1 MIAMTKLF
9 AAIEKLITEHGSAS
23 ILRERVDALREQF
36 ERVEQEKDR
45 LQAENKELIDQ
56 VRELQG
62 ELQKKAV
69 PDEYMEHRGV
79 LFRRVSGSI
88 QDEAYCPECKIP
100 MTSLMGATPLRCSK
114 CRRTASFTGND
125 IRRIIREIL

>member
-1 MIAMTKLF
+1 MAGPIALL
-9 AAIEKLITEHGSAS
+9 EKLITEHGSSS
-23 ILRERVDALREQF
+23 ILRDRLIQIREDLT
-36 ERVEQEKDR
+36 RVEQEKDR
-45 LQAENKELIDQ
+45 LQAECQQLKQQVKDLQKEL
-56 VRELQG
+56 EA
-62 ELQKKAV
+62 KAV
-69 PDEYMEHRGV
+69 PDEYTEHRGV

-125 IRRIIREIL
+125 IRRIISEIR